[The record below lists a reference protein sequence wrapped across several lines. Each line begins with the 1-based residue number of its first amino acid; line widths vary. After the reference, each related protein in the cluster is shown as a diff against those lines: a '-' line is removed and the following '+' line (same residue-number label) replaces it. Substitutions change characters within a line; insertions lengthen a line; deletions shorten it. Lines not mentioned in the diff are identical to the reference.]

1 MQKPENTKRKK
12 SGKIGFKMTRA
23 KRSQQS
29 EENPESS
36 DFSEESEESP
46 PPTIPTEKDV
56 ETLLDIPGR
65 KPLPQILQRKGR
77 KCTLIEMILHN
88 PDRYSRL
95 ITHIR
100 AGVSFNVAAEA
111 NSIGERTF
119 YEWGQRGQED
129 LDLGKDTF
137 FSRFFRDV
145 RRAAAMATADCES
158 EVKALEPRKWLSHGP
173 GRIFGGAWGAEVSR
187 GTGRHLPAEASS
199 SSAEIIDAPF
209 QVRLTLPSPVQSQE
223 NKLPKHQILEISE
236 PIEYAAF
243 QVLEDI
249 GAIQISQEF
258 KNAMQQ
264 QQSEAESTEPI
275 QEE

>member
-1 MQKPENTKRKK
+1 MQKPENTRRKK
-12 SGKIGFKMTRA
+12 SGKIGFKLTRA
-23 KRSQQS
+23 KRSRQS
-29 EENPESS
+29 EETLESS
-36 DFSEESEESP
+36 EKSEELQP
-46 PPTIPTEKDV
+46 PIIPVEQDV

-65 KPLPQILQRKGR
+65 KPLPQIPQRKGR
-77 KCTLIEMILHN
+77 KCTLIEMIIHN

-129 LDLGKDTF
+129 LDKGMDTF

-199 SSAEIIDAPF
+199 SSPEIIDAPF
-209 QVRLTLPSPVQSQE
+209 QVRLTLPSPAQAQE
-223 NKLPKHQILEISE
+223 NKPPKHQTLEISE

-264 QQSEAESTEPI
+264 QQSETEPTEPI